1 MRCSPCS
8 KQGFRVRGFR
18 VYSDATYFCRGEVVE
33 KIWFNDDNE
42 TRCFMSHDDQGWR
55 SEKSQFVAAVAERI
69 RCRRP
74 VDCLIL
80 KWCKGPPDLLGL
92 FRWVLVQARI
102 ILSACAT
109 HPLCYQG
116 KQAPWE
122 KAPKGLY

>member
-1 MRCSPCS
+1 
-8 KQGFRVRGFR
+8 
-18 VYSDATYFCRGEVVE
+18 
-33 KIWFNDDNE
+33 
-42 TRCFMSHDDQGWR
+42 MSHDDQGWR

-74 VDCLIL
+74 VDCFIL

-109 HPLCYQG
+109 HPLYRSWRLLLSRQTSTMG
-116 KQAPWE
+116 EGTERSLLVSTLNPQTSQPRM
-122 KAPKGLY
+122 P